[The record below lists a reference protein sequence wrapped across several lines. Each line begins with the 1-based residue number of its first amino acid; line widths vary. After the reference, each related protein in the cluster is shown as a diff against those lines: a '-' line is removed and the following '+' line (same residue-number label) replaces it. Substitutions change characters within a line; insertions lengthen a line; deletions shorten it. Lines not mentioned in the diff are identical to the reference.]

1 MVAAYLFRSANREPG
16 RRESAVCTKGGFLS
30 AYPRPYGRTLPGCG
44 VIIASCLIEISG
56 QAEFLPH
63 SRFF

>member
-1 MVAAYLFRSANREPG
+1 MLHEVTEQCASMQIQIDTSCRCPR
-16 RRESAVCTKGGFLS
+16 GGFLA
-30 AYPRPYGRTLPGCG
+30 AYPRPYGRTLRGCG
-44 VIIASCLIEISG
+44 VIITSCLIEISG